1 MEPAGSADVAA
12 GAAADAAAGATEG
25 AGPAKPEFGK
35 ASKLTEGNLRLA
47 LVAKLCLSVFFKKE
61 VAGSETVSTVN
72 IGAFLDTFVKH
83 ADPSFAGGGK
93 KSTTPICNRAATS
106 TATGKGKG
114 KIQVGA
120 ASARSIQLAM
130 LAVDADTD
138 LNSKVADDCIASG
151 GNTDLSN
158 FKIHSSRQ
166 HWPRPGQGTAPNH
179 TKVWNLNGAVLR
191 TAKEVEKLAKETTF
205 TLPVEDTSKCVIWAG
220 QKELTLAHVLTDA
233 AGQTGTTITALYKAL
248 RGNNAI
254 IAAKKITSRPSSPS
268 HHYSTGTS
276 FSPLSTPPPFFADG
290 HALDLSLVPDKAG
303 RLLLRSLYN
312 MMVAKEQVN
321 VLGPQNGQ
329 VHAKKLLLAGGL
341 CFESEG
347 EVDTYMRKVNICRQ
361 ALHRDY
367 KWVSPAATAAALAE
381 KGGSGRKRGRDSSGK
396 GSASKKNKTDA

>member
-1 MEPAGSADVAA
+1 MEPVESADEAA
-12 GAAADAAAGATEG
+12 DAAADAAEG
-25 AGPAKPEFGK
+25 AGAAKPAF
-35 ASKLTEGNLRLA
+35 KLTEGKLRLA

-61 VAGSETVSTVN
+61 VAGSETVSAVN

-93 KSTTPICNRAATS
+93 KSTTPICNR
-106 TATGKGKG
+106 TAGKGKG
-114 KIQVGA
+114 KVQVGA

-158 FKIHSSRQ
+158 FKIHSSKQ
-166 HWPRPGQGTAPNH
+166 HWPRQGQGTAPNH

-205 TLPVEDTSKCVIWAG
+205 TLPEEDTSKCVIWAG

-233 AGQTGTTITALYKAL
+233 AGQTGTTITALYQAL

-254 IAAKKITSRPSSPS
+254 IAAKKITSRSSSPS